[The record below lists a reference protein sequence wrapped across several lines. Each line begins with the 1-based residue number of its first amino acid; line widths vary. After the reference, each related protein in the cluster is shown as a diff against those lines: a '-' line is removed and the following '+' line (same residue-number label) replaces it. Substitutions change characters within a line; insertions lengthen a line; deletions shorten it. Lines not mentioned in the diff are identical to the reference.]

1 MTFAT
6 PHKKAGPGVVQAEP
20 LRRSGITE
28 RILGNMQQPMSV
40 WACRFGAVPVQKCS
54 RWVAD
59 ANRCSKRTEAH
70 RAALL
75 LIRNH
80 PAQDKYEWYIARK
93 SAWPDHDLSE
103 QYTKHDRLYERHF
116 QHQ

>member
-6 PHKKAGPGVVQAEP
+6 PCKKAAPGIVQAKP

-80 PAQDKYEWYIARK
+80 PAQDKYEWQVARECRQ
-93 SAWPDHDLSE
+93 WHGQLNE
-103 QYTKHDRLYERHF
+103 QSTKHDRLHE
-116 QHQ
+116 